1 MRSARAYAAKTLPA
15 AALIAEIM
23 TSRKGVR
30 NVRPN
35 KTDSTSM
42 GLARGIYTSAFLVSS
57 HKINSMHKHELFV
70 VWYTALVHAS
80 LFVVALF
87 HALLR

>member
-1 MRSARAYAAKTLPA
+1 
-15 AALIAEIM
+15 
-23 TSRKGVR
+23 
-30 NVRPN
+30 
-35 KTDSTSM
+35 M